1 MWAAYFRGPH
11 LLSSALMPTSK
22 KRDYYEVLGV
32 ARGASEEELK
42 KAYRRLAIQHHPD
55 RNPGN
60 KEAEERFKEIN
71 EAYQVLSDPE
81 RRAQYERYGHAAFE
95 HAGGGFGGFDFSQG
109 FEEVFSDIF
118 GDFFGAGRSR
128 SRSRS
133 RRGDDLRYDLEI
145 DFEEAARGIEKTIS
159 FQRLTACESCTGSGA
174 RDGTAGVRTCPN
186 CRGTGQVRTQQGFFS
201 IATTCGQCRGE
212 GTIIADPCPKC
223 QGQGRVR
230 RAQSLSVR
238 IPAGV
243 DNGSRLKL
251 RSEGEAGLGGGPAG
265 DLYVVVHV
273 REHELFARQGND
285 VVVEVP
291 VSFPQAALGSEIDV
305 PTLDGKVKVKVQAG
319 TQSGKVMRLKGRGFP
334 DLHGY
339 GRGDQLVKIAVE
351 TPRRLTVRQ
360 RELLE
365 EFAQISGEDVNHPMS
380 KGFVDKLKQMF
391 G

>member
-1 MWAAYFRGPH
+1 
-11 LLSSALMPTSK
+11 MPPNS

-32 ARGASEEELK
+32 ARGASDEELK
-42 KAYRRLAIQHHPD
+42 KAYRRLAIQFHPD
-55 RNPGN
+55 RNPN
-60 KEAEERFKEIN
+60 DKQAEERFKEVN
-71 EAYQVLSDPE
+71 EAYQVLSDPQ

-95 HAGGGFGGFDFSQG
+95 GARGGGGGFGGFDFTQG
-109 FEEVFSDIF
+109 FEEVFADIF
-118 GDFFGAGRSR
+118 GDFFGSGRGRSR
-128 SRSRS
+128 TRN

-145 DFEEAARGIEKTIS
+145 EFEEAARGVEKNIS
-159 FQRLTACESCTGSGA
+159 FQRLASCDACGGAGA
-174 RDGTAGVRTCPN
+174 RGGEGARTCPN
-186 CRGTGQVRTQQGFFS
+186 CRGAGQVRTQQGFFS

-212 GTIIADPCPKC
+212 GTIIADPCPQC

-230 RAQSLSVR
+230 RAQSLSVK
-238 IPAGV
+238 IPSGV

-251 RSEGEAGLGGGPAG
+251 RGEGEAGFNGGTAG

-285 VVVEVP
+285 VVIEVP
-291 VSFPQAALGSEIDV
+291 VSFAQAALGSEIDV
-305 PTLDGKVKVKVQAG
+305 PTLEGKIKLKVAAG

-339 GRGDQLVKIAVE
+339 GRGDELVRIVVE
-351 TPRRLTVRQ
+351 TPRRLNARQ

-365 EFAQISGEDVNHPMS
+365 EFASTSGENVHHPMA
-380 KGFVDKLKQMF
+380 KGFVDKLKEMF